1 MPLTPFQSE
10 VLRVI
15 AANRRMESHIAGGI
29 ALNVEPTSPRL
40 SNDIDIFHD
49 EIAAV
54 AIASEADCFSLT
66 AAGFSVERLVWQDTF
81 RRASVERNGGE
92 VKIDW
97 AHDSAWRFFPVEAD
111 PILVWRLHR
120 FDALAN
126 KTLAMS
132 ARNETRDL
140 VDLVSNQEVMPLH
153 AVVWGACSKDPG
165 FTPMLLLELMRRN
178 AKIDPDALVDMCV
191 AMTPVELKLK
201 WLKLAEETEIE
212 LTRAAKAG
220 AEIGVVFLAPDGA
233 VTWFDTPKATIHR
246 ATLGGVIPRIG
257 GVRYEL

>member
-15 AANRRMESHIAGGI
+15 AANRTMESHVAGGI
-29 ALNVEPTSPRL
+29 ALNFYPSSARL

-49 EIAAV
+49 EVAAV
-54 AIASEADCFSLT
+54 AIASEADCSSLR
-66 AAGFSVERLVWQDTF
+66 AVGYSVERQVWQDTF
-81 RRASVERNGGE
+81 RRASVERDGGS

-97 AHDSAWRFFPVEAD
+97 AHDSAWRFFPVEPD
-111 PILVWRLHR
+111 PVLAWRLHR

-132 ARNETRDL
+132 ARSETRDL
-140 VDLVSNQEVMPLH
+140 VDLVSNHDVMPLH

-165 FTPMLLLELMRRN
+165 FTPTLLLELMRRN
-178 AKIDPDALVDMCV
+178 AKIDPDALVDMGV

-201 WLKLAEETEIE
+201 WLKLAEETEIDV
-212 LTRAAKAG
+212 LHAAKANV
-220 AEIGVVFLAPDGA
+220 EIGVVFLAPDGA
-233 VTWFDTPKATIHR
+233 VKWFDTEGATIHR
-246 ATLGGVIPRIG
+246 ATLRGVIPRLPD
-257 GVRYEL
+257 VRY

>member
-1 MPLTPFQSE
+1 
-10 VLRVI
+10 
-15 AANRRMESHIAGGI
+15 MESHIAGGI
-29 ALNVEPTSPRL
+29 ALNADPASARL

-54 AIASEADCFSLT
+54 AIASEADLLSLRS
-66 AAGFSVERLVWQDTF
+66 AGYSVERLVWQDTF
-81 RRASVERNGGE
+81 RRASVERDGGS

-97 AHDSAWRFFPVEAD
+97 AHDSAWRFFPVEPD

-140 VDLVSNQEVMPLH
+140 VDLVSNQQVMPLH

-165 FTPMLLLELMRRN
+165 FTPALLLELMRRN
-178 AKIDPDALVDMCV
+178 AKIDPDALVDMGV
-191 AMTPVELKLK
+191 LMTPVELKLK
-201 WLKLAEETEIE
+201 WLNLAEETEIE
-212 LTRAAKAG
+212 ITRAAKAG
-220 AEIGVVFLAPDGA
+220 TEIGVVFLAPDGS
-233 VTWFDTPKATIHR
+233 VKWFDTPGATIHR
-246 ATLGGVIPRIG
+246 ATLGGVIPRLS
-257 GVRYEL
+257 GVHY